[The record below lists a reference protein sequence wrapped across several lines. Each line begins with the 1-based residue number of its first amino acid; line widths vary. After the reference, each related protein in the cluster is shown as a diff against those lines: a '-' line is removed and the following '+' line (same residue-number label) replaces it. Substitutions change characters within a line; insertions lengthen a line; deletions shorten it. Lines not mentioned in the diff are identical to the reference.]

1 VKDKPLLVSVTK
13 PLQQSTLNT
22 CNSMGQS
29 PSGDES
35 SSFGQEIIHHLGNV
49 MNHYIV
55 HKILHW
61 TLALDI
67 CLHSIPDTLICLI
80 FIS

>member
-35 SSFGQEIIHHLGNV
+35 SSFGQEIIH
-49 MNHYIV
+49 IV